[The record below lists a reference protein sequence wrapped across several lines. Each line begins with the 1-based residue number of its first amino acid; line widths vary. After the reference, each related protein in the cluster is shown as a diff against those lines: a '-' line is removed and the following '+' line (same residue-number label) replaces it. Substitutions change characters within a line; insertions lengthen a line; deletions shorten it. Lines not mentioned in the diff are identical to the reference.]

1 MTLLSPKVAFSRR
14 RFLAAGLTTCALQ
27 WLSACHRN
35 ASRAL
40 IYALGWVPD
49 VEYAAFWIAL
59 ERGYFKGVGVPV
71 KVWPGGPNAPQPLVQ
86 VAARQAQIGDAEWLP
101 LLDAINRGN
110 DFVIIASACPVHPGG
125 LISLARRPVR
135 EPSEMPNAR
144 YLVQGPSE
152 RTTIEATFR
161 LNHLPPT
168 YTFIPVGFSPDAL
181 LNGAGDAYYCFVTNQ
196 PGILEDM
203 GMKREQ
209 DFFVRRMDELGYH
222 VPSTLLFVD
231 RRTLETRRAE
241 LVSFL
246 KALLQGRADNIRDP
260 TYAPSLIVNKYG
272 VDLGLSLKQQL
283 RVNRLQIPLTQT
295 PGTRGP
301 YWISQETLQKGMYDA
316 ARASG
321 RLQLPLPE
329 RVMDMSLLAD
339 AYVQLGI

>member
-1 MTLLSPKVAFSRR
+1 
-14 RFLAAGLTTCALQ
+14 
-27 WLSACHRN
+27 
-35 ASRAL
+35 
-40 IYALGWVPD
+40 
-49 VEYAAFWIAL
+49 
-59 ERGYFKGVGVPV
+59 
-71 KVWPGGPNAPQPLVQ
+71 
-86 VAARQAQIGDAEWLP
+86 
-101 LLDAINRGN
+101 
-110 DFVIIASACPVHPGG
+110 
-125 LISLARRPVR
+125 
-135 EPSEMPNAR
+135 MPNAR

-196 PGILEDM
+196 PGILEDL
-203 GMKREQ
+203 GMKPEQ

-231 RRTLETRRAE
+231 RRTLETRRSE

-246 KALLQGRADNIRDP
+246 KALLRGRADNIRDP
-260 TYAPSLIVNKYG
+260 AYAPSLIVNKYG
-272 VDLGLSLKQQL
+272 ADLGLSLEQQL

-301 YWISQETLQKGMYDA
+301 YWISQETLQHGMYDA

-321 RLQLPLPE
+321 RLQLPPPE

-339 AYVQLGI
+339 AYSQLGI